1 MSGASALRRAA
12 LVAALALALDQLTKA
27 LVRGSIEPGESV
39 SVLPGVDFV
48 RVANDGIAFGMLDN
62 VSSGVLVA
70 IAAAFTLA
78 LGWFCFAMADRR
90 GLWLPLGLL
99 AGGAIGNLV
108 DRVREGYV
116 TDFIDLPAWPAFNV
130 ADMEITFG
138 VLILAWMLLADPA
151 DDKQEKPNGR
161 EEPEPGS
168 EQATPAP

>member
-1 MSGASALRRAA
+1 MSGSSALRRAA

-27 LVRGSIEPGESV
+27 VVRSSIEPGESV

-48 RVANDGIAFGMLDN
+48 RVANDGIAFGMLDS

-70 IAAAFTLA
+70 IALLFTLV

-130 ADMEITFG
+130 ADIEITFG
-138 VLILAWMLLADPA
+138 VLLLAWMLFTEPAEAPQARDDREPRDP
-151 DDKQEKPNGR
+151 
-161 EEPEPGS
+161 

>member
-1 MSGASALRRAA
+1 MSGPSALRRAA
-12 LVAALALALDQLTKA
+12 LVAALALALDQVTKA
-27 LVRGSIEPGESV
+27 IIRSSIEPGESV

-48 RVANDGIAFGMLDN
+48 RVANDGIAFGMLDS

-70 IAAAFTLA
+70 IAIAFTLV

-130 ADMEITFG
+130 ADIEITFG
-138 VLILAWMLLADPA
+138 VLLLAWMLLAEPGDQSRPEA
-151 DDKQEKPNGR
+151 EA
-161 EEPEPGS
+161 EPESADS
-168 EQATPAP
+168 EPSAPAS

>member
-1 MSGASALRRAA
+1 MSGSSALRRAA

-27 LVRGSIEPGESV
+27 VVRSSIEPGESV

-48 RVANDGIAFGMLDN
+48 RVANDGIAFGMLDS

-70 IAAAFTLA
+70 IALLFTLV

-130 ADMEITFG
+130 ADIEITFG
-138 VLILAWMLLADPA
+138 VLLLAWMLFTEPA
-151 DDKQEKPNGR
+151 
-161 EEPEPGS
+161 EEPQARDDPEPRDP